1 MTKCG
6 PAIAK
11 LGQDRRGGAAVEFA
25 LIAPVVLTLLF
36 GVYDLGFTLYVNS
49 MLQGSI
55 QQAGRNSTIEGATTA
70 SMDQIVTNAVR
81 SVMPAANLSF
91 TRKAYVSFS
100 NVSTPEDF
108 IDVNNN
114 HVCDN
119 GEAYVDS
126 NGNGSWDADR
136 GTVGNGGARDAVLY
150 TVTVTYPRPFAMAGL
165 LGFSNTVTMTTQTV
179 LRNQPFGTQS
189 VTNTTKYCP

>member
-1 MTKCG
+1 MT
-6 PAIAK
+6 
-11 LGQDRRGGAAVEFA
+11 QDQRGVTSVEFA
-25 LIAPVVLTLLF
+25 LIAPVLLTLLF

-81 SVMPAANLSF
+81 SIMPAATLSF
-91 TRKAYVSFS
+91 TRKSYVSFS

-108 IDVNNN
+108 IDVNSNS
-114 HVCDN
+114 VCDS
-119 GEAYVDS
+119 GEAYTDS
-126 NGNGSWDADR
+126 NGNSTWDADR
-136 GTVGNGGARDAVLY
+136 GKTGNGGARDAVLY
-150 TVTVTYPRPFAMAGL
+150 TVTVSYPRPFAMAGIA
-165 LGFSNTVTMTTQTV
+165 GFSNTVTMTTQTV

-189 VTNTTKYCP
+189 AATTTKYCP

>member
-1 MTKCG
+1 MMRC
-6 PAIAK
+6 PALAQIR
-11 LGQDRRGGAAVEFA
+11 QDHRGAAAVEFA
-25 LIAPVVLTLLF
+25 MIAPVLLLLLF

-81 SVMPAANLSF
+81 SVMPAATLSF
-91 TRKAYVSFS
+91 TRKSYVSFS
-100 NVSTPEDF
+100 NVSTPEDY

-114 HVCDN
+114 HACDN
-119 GEAYVDS
+119 GEAYTDS
-126 NGNGSWDADR
+126 NGNNTWDADR
-136 GTVGNGGARDAVLY
+136 GKSGNGGARDAVLY
-150 TVTVTYPRPFAMAGL
+150 TVTVTYPRPFAMAGIM
-165 LGFSNTVTMTTQTV
+165 GFSNTVTLTTQTV

-189 VTNTTKYCP
+189 TTSTTKYCP